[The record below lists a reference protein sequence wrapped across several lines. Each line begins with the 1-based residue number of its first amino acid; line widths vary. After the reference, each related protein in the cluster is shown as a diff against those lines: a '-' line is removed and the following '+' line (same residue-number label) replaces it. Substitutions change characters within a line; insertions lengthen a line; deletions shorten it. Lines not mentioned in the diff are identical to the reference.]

1 MLWFTVDCVLALS
14 QVFTPVEGGCCSCT
28 TPEPAVFTALTA
40 YHCEKGAEWVGGGAI
55 QWVDFLLVNNEKAGI
70 EAKLIMGN
78 YEPYSET
85 HGAMIKGGH
94 IVAYDTTGARHQRNP
109 FFCRTVIS

>member
-1 MLWFTVDCVLALS
+1 MSALCAHA